1 MTIVDCGFSLEQDE
15 ELSFDTA
22 APRRNGA
29 TLVTLDRADV
39 IVVVG
44 SADPVG
50 LQRLVRALA
59 DLRETVPGARVRVLV
74 NRLRRGP
81 IAGPAEEQVREALD
95 RYAGVRDPVFV
106 PYDRSACDK
115 ALAAGRSLTEAAA
128 DSSARKALAT
138 LAAQLVG
145 SGAGAA
151 TPTRNALHRAAG
163 RITLGS

>member
-1 MTIVDCGFSLEQDE
+1 M
-15 ELSFDTA
+15 A
-22 APRRNGA
+22 
-29 TLVTLDRADV
+29 
-39 IVVVG
+39 
-44 SADPVG
+44 
-50 LQRLVRALA
+50 VRAGRWA
-59 DLRETVPGARVRVLV
+59 IRRDEPGD
-74 NRLRRGP
+74 P
-81 IAGPAEEQVREALD
+81 TAEEQVREALD